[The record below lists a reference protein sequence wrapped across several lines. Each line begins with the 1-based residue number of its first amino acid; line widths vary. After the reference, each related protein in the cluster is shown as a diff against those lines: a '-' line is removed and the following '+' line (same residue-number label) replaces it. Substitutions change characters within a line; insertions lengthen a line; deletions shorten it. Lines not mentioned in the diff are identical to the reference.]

1 MRAKTFAIRM
11 AMVALAAA
19 LVVAVSLPGRV
30 AALDLGSVIKAG
42 GIAVLVT
49 QFGGQLDKF
58 INDLTG
64 NKKLAPDQAT
74 RVVPI
79 LSLGSGTYLGAAQ
92 VTGPREQVEQ
102 CKAVA
107 QLEANFSGRTFRVRP
122 LVPVD
127 SISVTNVSR
136 VKAVGVSAII
146 DVRL

>member
-1 MRAKTFAIRM
+1 MRRKPL
-11 AMVALAAA
+11 ALKIA
-19 LVVAVSLPGRV
+19 AVSLTIALAVALSAPGRV

-64 NKKLAPDQAT
+64 NKNLAADQAT
-74 RVVPI
+74 KVVPI

-92 VTGPREQVEQ
+92 VTGPRDQVER

-127 SISVTNVSR
+127 SINVTKVSR

>member
-1 MRAKTFAIRM
+1 MRRKTL
-11 AMVALAAA
+11 ALKVGALS
-19 LVVAVSLPGRV
+19 LVVALSVAVTAPGRV
-30 AALDLGSVIKAG
+30 AALDLGSVVKAG
-42 GIAVLVT
+42 GIALLVT

-58 INDLTG
+58 INDVTG
-64 NKKLAPDQAT
+64 NKNLAPDQAT
-74 RVVPI
+74 KVVPI

-92 VTGPREQVEQ
+92 VTGSRSQVEE

-127 SISVTNVSR
+127 SINVTGVSR
-136 VKAVGVSAII
+136 VKGVGVSAII